1 MRRQDRRTEARILD
15 KGIADD
21 AAKHAAWMW
30 KGVVDSDDFSRQLAH
45 DSTTVNVDLLNFR
58 VRDENG

>member
-1 MRRQDRRTEARILD
+1 MRRSGRGSLE
-15 KGIADD
+15 
-21 AAKHAAWMW
+21 W
-30 KGVVDSDDFSRQLAH
+30 KGVVDSDDFSRRLAH

>member
-1 MRRQDRRTEARILD
+1 MDSRQCARS
-15 KGIADD
+15 GA
-21 AAKHAAWMW
+21 AAWVW

>member
-1 MRRQDRRTEARILD
+1 
-15 KGIADD
+15 
-21 AAKHAAWMW
+21 
-30 KGVVDSDDFSRQLAH
+30 VVDSDDFSRRLAH